1 MALAH
6 SPKIVAD
13 GLMLC
18 LDAANLKSYPG
29 TGNTWFDLSGNGR
42 NATLFNGVAFSA
54 EKSGC
59 LDFDDVLN
67 SYATIPHDSEISSQ
81 VFGTSTNFTISGW
94 FVMDEYINYGTILQK
109 ASGGSYSNST
119 NGLWVEATNEIRT
132 IIGSNVSSNPT
143 GSTTSVTYTAT
154 PGVWYNAVAIGD
166 GTYARLYI
174 NGIQV
179 GTPALFSNITVTRT
193 ENTDP
198 ITIGTRN
205 TESDPNMDGRVAAIY
220 AYNRGLTAQEI
231 QQNFN
236 ALRGRYGI

>member
-6 SPKIVAD
+6 SPKIVTD

-18 LDAANLKSYPG
+18 LDAANLRSYPG

-42 NATLFNGVAFSA
+42 NATLFNGVAFST

-67 SYATIPHDSEISSQ
+67 SYATIPHDSQISSQ

-109 ASGGSYSNST
+109 ASGSSYSNST

-132 IIGSNVSSNPT
+132 IIGSNVSSNPA
-143 GSTTSVTYTAT
+143 GSTTSVTYSAT
-154 PGVWYNAVAIGD
+154 PGVWYNAVAVGD

-198 ITIGTRN
+198 ITIGTRS
-205 TESDPNMDGRVAAIY
+205 TGSDPNMDGRVAAIY

-236 ALRGRYGI
+236 ALRGRFGI